1 MAKSKTKPQTEQS
14 STLKSW
20 DEVDKA
26 LKSIAAIKA
35 MVMALEGEWNDERIK
50 LQNKYQ
56 PALDRYNADIIGRER
71 DVQLYCEENKSL
83 FEETRS
89 RSLNFGTVGFRLGTG
104 ALKTLKGF
112 TWEAVKNVVKKSKK
126 YATDFIRVKEDLDK
140 QAILGAQLK
149 EQELANLGMFIHQ
162 EDSFYYEAYLTRS
175 KSMPQ
180 KK

>member
-26 LKSIAAIKA
+26 LKSIAVIKA
-35 MVMALEGEWNDERIK
+35 KVMAQEGEWNDERIK

-56 PALDRYNADIIGRER
+56 PALDRYNAEIIGLER

-83 FEETRS
+83 FQETRS

-149 EQELANLGMFIHQ
+149 EQKLAKLGMFIHQ

-175 KSMPQ
+175 EAMPQ
-180 KK
+180 DK